1 MVLSNKKKISRLG
14 VFVFFDKEAIVDDYV
29 LFMLDSL
36 KDAVDDI
43 IIVSNSYLVESEMA
57 KISKYTD
64 EINIRDNY
72 GLDAAA
78 FKYVYEKYG
87 REYFNQYDEVIL
99 LNDTFYGP
107 FEPFKKII
115 SKMEDRDVD
124 FWGLTANYD
133 SVDGYDVMKDG
144 YIHSHIQTFFVAFRN
159 NVISSAAFYDYWNNY
174 DIKNMASFEDVVTKH
189 ELVFTNYLEN
199 KGFKWD
205 TYVDLNYFKS
215 EDRKKNY
222 NIYAYSAYN
231 LIKNY
236 ACPFIKRKNFVFNKD
251 DALYINNGMDT
262 MNSLK
267 YIKENNLYDVDLIL
281 KNLIRLYDPID
292 IYYGLNLNFINKGFS
307 GNKEKYLIYVYVSDV
322 KAFNLL
328 ETYINKI
335 KNHDV
340 VVVSNDMEVSNLNKK
355 IVFADPV
362 SYLLKNRK
370 KWLKKYKYICLA
382 NIKRT
387 FDNKIIEIDDSN
399 IIKFLENSINN
410 DNYING
416 VGKLFEENKYIG
428 ALYLPVSFH
437 NGYFSDMGGYT
448 WNKNIK
454 MLKENSYNVD
464 LNKDKFIDHN
474 NIGIWIDS
482 EALNNVQNFSLSFG
496 ELIEVLPYTLKMNNK
511 CIGKLYNE
519 DYIANDTVC
528 MEKIIFKMLGS
539 VQKKITY
546 PNTSRNVYIKEAYL
560 RGLARRILPKSFR
573 KKVVDIFKNK

>member
-382 NIKRT
+382 NIKRK
-387 FDNKIIEIDDSN
+387 FDSKIIEIDDSN